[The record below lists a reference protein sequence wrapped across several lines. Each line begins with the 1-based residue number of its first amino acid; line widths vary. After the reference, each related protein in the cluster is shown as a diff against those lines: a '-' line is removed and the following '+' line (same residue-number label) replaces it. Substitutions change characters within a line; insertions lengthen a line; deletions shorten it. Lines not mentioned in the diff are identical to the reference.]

1 MPAGTADI
9 SPRNRKRQG
18 VAGALLGALV
28 VACVLL
34 LGAGRGSAAD
44 LQSKLDAKQ
53 AKLKGVRERK
63 GVLTTTIA
71 GYSSRINSLE
81 QQVASLR
88 TQEAAVQAQLAAK
101 QAELRRAE
109 QALAKGRRELR
120 ALRRHLRRAM
130 VTLRQRLVAIYEA
143 GTPDPLTVVLEA
155 HGYNDL
161 ISRSEYLQS
170 IQSQD
175 EAVIG
180 RVTELRNEARRT
192 VRRLRA
198 ARERIAAA
206 RDAIAAQEQQ
216 LASAAAAVESR
227 QSALIG
233 ARAQRQDALTQIR
246 SSEQEL
252 DKQVTAIQGQIQAQ
266 LQASQ
271 SQPLPAGPVGAP
283 SSSGLIWPV
292 DGPVVS
298 GFGWR
303 FGGSEFHPGIDIAV
317 PTGTPIRAAAAG
329 TVAFTEP
336 ESSSGGYGNF
346 TCIDHGGGLATCYAH
361 QESFAV
367 SAGEQVSQGQV
378 IGYSDCTGYCFGPH
392 VHFEVRVNGTPVDPM
407 GYL

>member
-1 MPAGTADI
+1 MPAGNHDI
-9 SPRNRKRQG
+9 SPRSRKRQG
-18 VAGALLGALV
+18 IAGALLGALV
-28 VACVLL
+28 LACALF
-34 LGAGRGSAAD
+34 AGPAPGSAQD

-53 AKLKGVRERK
+53 AKLGHVRDRK

-71 GYSSRINSLE
+71 SYSSRIASLE

-88 TQEAAVQAQLAAK
+88 TRQATAQAELDAK
-101 QAELRRAE
+101 EAELRRAVR
-109 QALAKGRRELR
+109 ALDEGRRELR
-120 ALRRHLRRAM
+120 VLRRHLRRAI
-130 VTLRQRLVAIYEA
+130 VTLRQRLVAIYES

-170 IQSQD
+170 IQGED
-175 EAVIG
+175 EAVIN
-180 RVTELRNEARRT
+180 RVTELRDKARRI

-198 ARERIAAA
+198 ARQRIAAA
-206 RDAIAAQEQQ
+206 RDAIAAQEQA

-227 QSALIG
+227 QSALVG
-233 ARAQRQDALTQIR
+233 ARAQRQDALGQIR
-246 SSEQEL
+246 SQEQEL
-252 DKQVTAIQGQIQAQ
+252 DGQVSDIQGQIRAQ
-266 LQASQ
+266 LQASE

-283 SSSGLIWPV
+283 SASGLIWPV

-303 FGGSEFHPGIDIAV
+303 FGGGEFHPGIDIAV

-329 TVAFTEP
+329 TVSFTEP

-367 SAGEQVSQGQV
+367 SAGEHVAQGQV